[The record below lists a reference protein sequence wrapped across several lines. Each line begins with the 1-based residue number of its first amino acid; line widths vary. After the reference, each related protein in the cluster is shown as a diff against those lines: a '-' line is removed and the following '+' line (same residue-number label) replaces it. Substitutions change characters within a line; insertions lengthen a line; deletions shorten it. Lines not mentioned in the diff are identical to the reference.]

1 MSTESLPGNR
11 LGFFGAVPLRVR
23 RAVGRAPLTAALAA
37 LLILVV
43 LVTGSAGTDPD
54 NGLDGTVGTG
64 ASTLA
69 DSRWWTILSYGLWS
83 AGPAALVATLVLAI
97 AVLAPA
103 ERRLGIPATLGLFV
117 LCQVGGAL
125 LGAGMIELGSR
136 TGDVWLSSD
145 YTDVATGA
153 RVGVVGVGLA
163 LSARLSPLWRRRLR
177 LVFGFG
183 VLLFMLYDGTAQ
195 DVLRFCGACIGF
207 VTGALLWGRRRP
219 RRERVV
225 SYAESRVLVAI
236 TVGTSAL
243 GPLIAFLTRAPYGPM
258 SLYSDMFVGTGPG
271 ADDLR
276 SSCSGAADMSGDCL
290 QVRSEHLLASS
301 PAVLMLFVPA
311 ILLLI
316 VAEGLR
322 RGRRLAFLAAVLI
335 EAGAAVVTWRYAV
348 QALSYLDP
356 TEPGYGDAHRFVI
369 QYSIPLVAIPL
380 LVIGLLVAKRRHF
393 ELRVARRTV
402 LKVSAAVI
410 AAFVVFGTVY
420 IQLGYLVRN
429 EFTPVPRVGGLAADF
444 VKRLIPP
451 VYLGILDAPSA
462 HFLPQGGAAKLLYVW
477 AGPAFWAVTLTGL
490 LLAFWRSP
498 MRHNV
503 GSQAQARALLTT
515 YGGST
520 LSYMT
525 TWRGH
530 EYWITDDGRAAV
542 AYRVIGKV
550 ALTTG
555 GPFGDPQARDAVLGE
570 FAKYCDQYGWSP
582 CFYSVTAE
590 TLDVAARLGWRGI
603 QVAEDTVLALPE
615 LAFTGKKW
623 QDIRTALNKAGKSG
637 IAATW
642 VSFPDAPQALRRQV
656 RELSHEWVL
665 GKGLPEMG
673 FTLGGLDELDDPHV
687 RCLLAVDGEGRLHGV
702 TSWLP
707 CYRDGEPVGWTLDF
721 MRRSADGFRG
731 VMEFLIA
738 TAALRFKEEG
748 AEFMSLS
755 GAPLARAE
763 RDFDS
768 PPDGLQRLLDGVGR
782 VLEPVYGFRS
792 LLAFKAKF
800 QPRYQALYIVYPDPA
815 ALPAI
820 TNAIG
825 RAYLPHTTVAQ
836 MVRFGRRLASGWAV
850 RVRRPEPPCW
860 NRAP

>member
-1 MSTESLPGNR
+1 M
-11 LGFFGAVPLRVR
+11 
-23 RAVGRAPLTAALAA
+23 
-37 LLILVV
+37 
-43 LVTGSAGTDPD
+43 
-54 NGLDGTVGTG
+54 
-64 ASTLA
+64 
-69 DSRWWTILSYGLWS
+69 
-83 AGPAALVATLVLAI
+83 
-97 AVLAPA
+97 
-103 ERRLGIPATLGLFV
+103 GI
-117 LCQVGGAL
+117 
-125 LGAGMIELGSR
+125 
-136 TGDVWLSSD
+136 
-145 YTDVATGA
+145 
-153 RVGVVGVGLA
+153 VGVGLA
-163 LSARLSPLWRRRLR
+163 LSARLSSLWRRRLR
-177 LVFGFG
+177 LIFGFG

-195 DVLRFCGACIGF
+195 DVMRFWGAGIGF
-207 VTGALLWGRRRP
+207 VTGALLWGRKRP

-236 TVGTSAL
+236 AVGTSAL
-243 GPLIAFLTRAPYGPM
+243 GPLIAFLTRAPYGPL

-276 SSCSGAADMSGDCL
+276 SVCSGAADMSADCV
-290 QVRSEHLLASS
+290 QMRSEYLLASS

-322 RGRRLAFLAAVLI
+322 RGRRLALLAAVLI
-335 EAGAAVVTWRYAV
+335 EAGAAFVTWRYAV

-356 TEPGYGDAHRFVI
+356 SDEGYDDAHRFVI

-402 LKVSAAVI
+402 VKVSAAV
-410 AAFVVFGTVY
+410 AGAFVVIGAAY
-420 IQLGYLVRN
+420 IVIGYFVRD
-429 EFTPVPRVGGLAADF
+429 EFAPVPRVGGLAADF

-451 VYLGILDAPSA
+451 VYLGILDGPSA
-462 HFLPQGGAAKLLYVW
+462 HFLPQGGVAKILYVW

-498 MRHNV
+498 MRHVV
-503 GSQAQARALLTT
+503 GSETQARALLTT

-525 TWRGH
+525 TWPGH
-530 EYWITDDGRAAV
+530 EYWITGDGRAAV

-555 GPFGDPQARDAVLGE
+555 GPFGDPEARDGVLEE
-570 FAKYCDQYGWSP
+570 FAKYCDEQGWSP

-590 TLDVAARLGWRGI
+590 TLDVASRLGWRSI

-623 QDIRTALNKAGKSG
+623 QDVRTALNKAGKNG
-637 IAATW
+637 IDARW
-642 VSFPDAPQALRRQV
+642 VSFPDASQALRKQV
-656 RELSHEWVL
+656 RELSHEWVV

-673 FTLGGLDELDDPHV
+673 FTLGGLGELDDPSV
-687 RCLLAVDGEGRLHGV
+687 RCLMAIDAEGRLHGV

-707 CYRDGEPVGWTLDF
+707 CYRGGEPVGWTLDF

-738 TAALRFKEEG
+738 TAAMQFKQEG

-763 RDFDS
+763 RDLQ
-768 PPDGLQRLLDGVGR
+768 PDGLQRLLDGVGR

-800 QPRYQALYIVYPDPA
+800 QPQYQPLYIAYPDPA

-836 MVRFGRRLASGWAV
+836 MLRLSRRLVGVKSSARG
-850 RVRRPEPPCW
+850 
-860 NRAP
+860 

>member
-1 MSTESLPGNR
+1 MSIQSLPGGR
-11 LGFFGAVPLRVR
+11 PGFFGAMPLRVR
-23 RAVGRAPLTAALAA
+23 RAAGRAPLTAALAA
-37 LLILVV
+37 LLVLVA
-43 LVTGSAGTDPD
+43 LVTGGAGNDPD
-54 NGLDGTVGTG
+54 EGLDGTVGTG

-69 DSRWWTILSYGLWS
+69 DGKWWTILSYGLWS
-83 AGPAALVATLVLAI
+83 VGPTALIATLLLAI
-97 AVLAPA
+97 AVVAPA

-117 LCQVGGAL
+117 FCQVGGAL

-145 YTDVATGA
+145 GSDAATGA
-153 RVGVVGVGLA
+153 SVGIVGVGLA

-195 DVLRFCGACIGF
+195 DVLRFCGAGIGF
-207 VTGALLWGRRRP
+207 VTGALLWGRKRP

-225 SYAESRVLVAI
+225 SHAESRVLVAI
-236 TVGTSAL
+236 AVGTSAL
-243 GPLIAFLTRAPYGPM
+243 GPLIAFLTRAPYGPL
-258 SLYSDMFVGTGPG
+258 SLYSDLFVGTGPG
-271 ADDLR
+271 DDDLR
-276 SSCSGAADMSGDCL
+276 SVCSGAADMSGDCL
-290 QVRSEHLLASS
+290 QMRSEYLLASS

-356 TEPGYGDAHRFVI
+356 ADEGYADAHRFVI

-402 LKVSAAVI
+402 VKVAAAVA
-410 AAFVVFGTVY
+410 AAFVVIGAAY
-420 IQLGYLVRN
+420 IQIGYLVRD
-429 EFTPVPRVGGLAADF
+429 EFTPVPSAGGLAADF

-451 VYLGILDAPSA
+451 VYVGVLDAPSA
-462 HFLPQGGAAKLLYVW
+462 HFLPQGGTAKLLYVW
-477 AGPAFWAVTLTGL
+477 AGPAFWAVTLGGL
-490 LLAFWRSP
+490 LLAFWRTP
-498 MRHNV
+498 MRHTV
-503 GSQAQARALLTT
+503 GSESQARALLTT

-525 TWRGH
+525 TWPGH
-530 EYWITDDGRAAV
+530 EYWITEDGRAAV

-555 GPFGDPQARDAVLGE
+555 GPFGDPAARDVVLGE
-570 FAKYCDQYGWSP
+570 FAKYCDQQGWSP

-590 TLDVAARLGWRGI
+590 TLNVASRLGWRGI

-623 QDIRTALNKAGKSG
+623 QDVRTALNKAGKCEIS
-637 IAATW
+637 ATW
-642 VSFPDAPQALRRQV
+642 VSYPEAPQALRKQV
-656 RELSHEWVL
+656 RDLSHEWVL

-673 FTLGGLDELDDPHV
+673 FTLGGLDELDDPQV
-687 RCLLAVDGEGRLHGV
+687 RCLLAIDADGRLHGV

-738 TAALRFKEEG
+738 TAAMRFKQEG

-763 RDFDS
+763 SDLR
-768 PPDGLQRLLDGVGR
+768 PDGLQRLLDGVGR

-800 QPRYQALYIVYPDPA
+800 QPQYQPLYIAYPDPA

-825 RAYLPHTTVAQ
+825 RAYLPHTTVGQ
-836 MVRFGRRLASGWAV
+836 MVRLSRRLVGV
-850 RVRRPEPPCW
+850 RS
-860 NRAP
+860 

>member
-1 MSTESLPGNR
+1 MSIQSLPGGR
-11 LGFFGAVPLRVR
+11 PGFFGAMPLRVR
-23 RAVGRAPLTAALAA
+23 RAAGRAPLTAALAA
-37 LLILVV
+37 LLVLVA
-43 LVTGSAGTDPD
+43 LVTGGAGNDPD
-54 NGLDGTVGTG
+54 EGLDGTVGTG

-69 DSRWWTILSYGLWS
+69 DGKWWTILSYGLWS
-83 AGPAALVATLVLAI
+83 VGPTALIATLLLAI
-97 AVLAPA
+97 AVVAPA

-145 YTDVATGA
+145 GSDAATGA
-153 RVGVVGVGLA
+153 SVGIVGVGLA

-195 DVLRFCGACIGF
+195 DVLRFCGAGIGF
-207 VTGALLWGRRRP
+207 VTGALLWGRKRP

-225 SYAESRVLVAI
+225 SHAESRVLVAI
-236 TVGTSAL
+236 AVGTSAL
-243 GPLIAFLTRAPYGPM
+243 GPLIAFLTRAPYGPL
-258 SLYSDMFVGTGPG
+258 SLYSDLFVGTGPG
-271 ADDLR
+271 DDDLR
-276 SSCSGAADMSGDCL
+276 SVCSGAADMSGDCL
-290 QVRSEHLLASS
+290 QMRSEYLLASS

-356 TEPGYGDAHRFVI
+356 ADEGYADAHRFVI

-402 LKVSAAVI
+402 VKVAAAVA
-410 AAFVVFGTVY
+410 AAFVVIGAAY
-420 IQLGYLVRN
+420 IQIGYLVRD
-429 EFTPVPRVGGLAADF
+429 EFTPVPSAGGLAADF

-451 VYLGILDAPSA
+451 VYVGVLDAPSA
-462 HFLPQGGAAKLLYVW
+462 HFLPQGGTAKLLYVW
-477 AGPAFWAVTLTGL
+477 AGPAFWAVTLGGL
-490 LLAFWRSP
+490 LLAFWRTP
-498 MRHNV
+498 MRHTV
-503 GSQAQARALLTT
+503 GSESQARALLTT

-525 TWRGH
+525 TWPGH
-530 EYWITDDGRAAV
+530 EYWITEDGRAAV

-555 GPFGDPQARDAVLGE
+555 GPFGDPAARDVVLGE
-570 FAKYCDQYGWSP
+570 FAKYCDQQGWSP

-590 TLDVAARLGWRGI
+590 TLNAASRLGWRGI

-623 QDIRTALNKAGKSG
+623 QDVRTALNKAGKFEIS
-637 IAATW
+637 ATW
-642 VSFPDAPQALRRQV
+642 VSYPEAPQALRKQV
-656 RELSHEWVL
+656 RDLSHEWVL

-673 FTLGGLDELDDPHV
+673 FTLGGLDELDDPQV
-687 RCLLAVDGEGRLHGV
+687 RCLLAIDADGRLHGV

-738 TAALRFKEEG
+738 TAAMRFKQEG

-763 RDFDS
+763 SDLR
-768 PPDGLQRLLDGVGR
+768 PDGLQRLLDGVGR

-800 QPRYQALYIVYPDPA
+800 QPQYQPLYIAYPDPA

-825 RAYLPHTTVAQ
+825 RAYLPHTTVGQ
-836 MVRFGRRLASGWAV
+836 MVRLSRRLVGV
-850 RVRRPEPPCW
+850 RS
-860 NRAP
+860 